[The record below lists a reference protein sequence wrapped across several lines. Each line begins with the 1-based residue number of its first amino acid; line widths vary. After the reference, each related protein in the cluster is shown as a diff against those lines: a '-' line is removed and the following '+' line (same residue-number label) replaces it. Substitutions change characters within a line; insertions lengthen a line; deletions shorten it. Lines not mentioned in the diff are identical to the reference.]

1 MSGTP
6 MAAIKKWVG
15 HGSEEMVNRY
25 AHLRPDFK
33 RHELARV
40 PDFAMQ
46 SWPKTVEIA
55 HFDPQVAA
63 VA

>member
-1 MSGTP
+1 
-6 MAAIKKWVG
+6 
-15 HGSEEMVNRY
+15 MVNRY
-25 AHLRPDFK
+25 THLRPDFM
-33 RHELARV
+33 RDELARV

-46 SWPKTVEIA
+46 SRPKTVEIA